1 MAITTSLSDDDNKI
15 HMVVDGRFD
24 FTLYLPFKQ
33 ALQASDKPDLL
44 VEIDL
49 SRTTHIDSSGLGMLL
64 LARERVGGNRDQVKL
79 IGVNQEIRSLL
90 EISNFHRLITIV

>member
-1 MAITTSLSDDDNKI
+1 
-15 HMVVDGRFD
+15 
-24 FTLYLPFKQ
+24 
-33 ALQASDKPDLL
+33 
-44 VEIDL
+44 
-49 SRTTHIDSSGLGMLL
+49 MLL